1 MELLG
6 KFYLNTPK
14 FQIKFS
20 GGINFILFL
29 KALVISIFI
38 LKKVKI
44 LKLHQVEVHLKQ
56 DKTFSE
62 LKNSSGRM
70 KKPQQVEFVSSA
82 QIFLN
87 SVEIICPKGIK
98 V

>member
-1 MELLG
+1 M
-6 KFYLNTPK
+6 
-14 FQIKFS
+14 
-20 GGINFILFL
+20 LFL

-44 LKLHQVEVHLKQ
+44 LKLHQVEVYLKQ